1 MVQACRSG
9 HAYGRR
15 RCSCRRSRPGSD
27 HRWRLPRLR
36 CGRDGSAGC
45 SRRCAAARPI
55 WSRIADADCA
65 VLPARQLNI
74 LGAARIRRAGR
85 QARSL
90 RPARAGWRRRHR
102 CGVRAQTP
110 DRTPQGRRSRLVR
123 SGRVLL
129 AGAIALA
136 SIAAAQAHQINL
148 STARVTLGSDRG
160 VSVEVGLKGSDADRL
175 AGTRIFDAQ
184 RDQVDP
190 ALVAASAA
198 AITAYV
204 TAHIALTGADGRACV
219 PGTAALMPDGDGVI
233 FRNRFSCRDVGGDI
247 VYRSTVLT
255 DTDPTARQVVL
266 IGEGDNA
273 PQALLDAVNT
283 FVTLSAP
290 APSLLSTLERYL
302 LTGIEHIF
310 LGYDHIAFLI
320 AVVLW
325 ARRLV
330 PVIKIVTAFTI
341 AHSITLSLAALDIVV
356 IPSTIVEPAIA
367 ASIVYV
373 AMENFFTS
381 NIDDRWRVTFAF
393 GLIHGFG
400 FAGALREIGLPT
412 NAIAPALSALNIRL
426 A

>member
-1 MVQACRSG
+1 
-9 HAYGRR
+9 
-15 RCSCRRSRPGSD
+15 
-27 HRWRLPRLR
+27 
-36 CGRDGSAGC
+36 
-45 SRRCAAARPI
+45 
-55 WSRIADADCA
+55 
-65 VLPARQLNI
+65 
-74 LGAARIRRAGR
+74 
-85 QARSL
+85 
-90 RPARAGWRRRHR
+90 
-102 CGVRAQTP
+102 
-110 DRTPQGRRSRLVR
+110 
-123 SGRVLL
+123 VLL

-148 STARVTLGSDRG
+148 STARVTLGADRE

-255 DTDPTARQVVL
+255 DTDPAARQVVL

-283 FVTLSAP
+283 SITLSAP
-290 APSLLSTLERYL
+290 APSLRSTLERYL

-356 IPSTIVEPAIA
+356 IPSTVVEPAIA

-373 AMENFFTS
+373 AMENFFTC

-412 NAIAPALSALNIRL
+412 NAIAPALAAFNIGVEVGQVVIVSIVVPALIAVDRLMAGDRTKPARAATLVYALSAVIGVIGSYWFITRVLD